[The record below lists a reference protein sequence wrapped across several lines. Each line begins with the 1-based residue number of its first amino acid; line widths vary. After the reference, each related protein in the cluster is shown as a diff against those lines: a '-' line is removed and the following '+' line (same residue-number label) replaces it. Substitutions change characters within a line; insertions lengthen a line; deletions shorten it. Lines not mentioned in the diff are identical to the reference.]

1 MYLFFTLP
9 FQHQQTGCQV
19 FSACSQTQFVDSFF
33 VEKVLDEAKK
43 STCLL
48 HLNGEVDLVNIRRL
62 NSIADEFRTTKG
74 IIKTFRNY
82 SGTS

>member
-74 IIKTFRNY
+74 IIKNF
-82 SGTS
+82 S